1 MFLLLPPAGIDYHK
15 AKMEHTDRLITTEL
29 MRLVSESVCRRKIS
43 LESQFCADRV
53 GRLLNTLLSLLLFLN
68 SLDFILSSFPSCP
81 MEQAYT
87 EELVDLHRRLMA
99 LRERN
104 VLQQVC
110 VRAKAKSPCDA
121 LILWAYG
128 ANGCRD
134 VNWSSSLSDRQPDR
148 GDGPFQCDQHHLWLW
163 PLFTGRVHRPQTTEL
178 PGGDHVTG
186 SGSRPADGGGG
197 LVAASAL
204 SRGDG

>member
-29 MRLVSESVCRRKIS
+29 MRLVSESVWSSQFSQMFVLCMSCMCPLSPRCRRKIS

-121 LILWAYG
+121 LIL
-128 ANGCRD
+128 
-134 VNWSSSLSDRQPDR
+134 
-148 GDGPFQCDQHHLWLW
+148 
-163 PLFTGRVHRPQTTEL
+163 
-178 PGGDHVTG
+178 
-186 SGSRPADGGGG
+186 
-197 LVAASAL
+197 
-204 SRGDG
+204 